1 MKIRL
6 QSFLRL
12 FQAQPK
18 KAKNGHSVNWSQDKV
33 RNTIRQMDEFME
45 LKQPYLQSGYNIK
58 RLADELKIPSYQLSA
73 LLNRQVGSNF
83 NDYLNRYRVK
93 YCKGLIHEGSV
104 SNLNLKGLSA
114 KCGFSNRNTF
124 TTAFKKFTGRTP
136 SDYARN
142 HSTIQEL

>member
-1 MKIRL
+1 MKIGL

-12 FQAQPK
+12 FQAPTK
-18 KAKNGHSVNWSQDKV
+18 KNKNGHSVNWSQEKM

-45 LKQPYLQSGYNIK
+45 LKQPFLQTGFNIK
-58 RLADELKIPSYQLSA
+58 RLADELKIPAYQLSA

-93 YCKGLIHEGSV
+93 YCKGLIHGGTV

-142 HSTIQEL
+142 FQSFQEL